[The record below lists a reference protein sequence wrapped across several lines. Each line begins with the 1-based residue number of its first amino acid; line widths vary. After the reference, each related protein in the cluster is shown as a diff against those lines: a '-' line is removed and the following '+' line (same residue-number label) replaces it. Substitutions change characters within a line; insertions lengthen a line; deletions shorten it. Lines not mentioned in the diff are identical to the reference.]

1 MLIDPEKQTYRENYT
16 LMSACIVPRPIA
28 FVSTVSI
35 EGVFNLAPFSYFNG
49 VTSAPPTLSIAIAR
63 KSRDSNK
70 KDTLSNILDT
80 GEFVVNTV
88 SVAMT
93 EAMNRTAR
101 DFPPEV
107 NEFTEAG
114 LTAVPALK
122 VKAPLVKE
130 SPVKM
135 ECTLYKSIEIGEGRP
150 GSGFLVIGEIVM
162 FHIADEIW
170 DGGQIDMKKLDPLGR
185 LSGNYTTL
193 GRLIG

>member
-114 LTAVPALK
+114 LTAIPARK

-170 DGGQIDMKKLDPLGR
+170 DGGQIDMEKLDPLGR